1 MKDGILNGSIVLWTL
16 DIWFIYIIEIIC
28 IYEFMIEYTKNQ

>member
-16 DIWFIYIIEIIC
+16 HIWFIYIIEIIC